1 MIPLSS
7 FPKMKRDNTC
17 NNFYF
22 STKNCHARVKTN
34 TKENKEKY
42 DSYCMIQKGVILSN
56 DFFVN
61 YLPGYFF
68 FQKSFVGLKPWRNIN
83 AMIKNFVHEY
93 GSRKRK
99 RNIIKI
105 L

>member
-61 YLPGYFF
+61 YLPGYFV
-68 FQKSFVGLKPWRNIN
+68 FQKCFVGLK
-83 AMIKNFVHEY
+83 
-93 GSRKRK
+93 S
-99 RNIIKI
+99 
-105 L
+105 